1 MNANKFREELVKI
14 MPGYK
19 WTVSRP
25 PKLIMALGDGSV
37 PYLEATGVQTSG
49 SNRTSTLSVIRNN
62 KDGKITY
69 SVKSSGFGLK
79 SPWLAERTDGTLARA
94 LRSLQEHYEQT
105 GRNYSAHARDLQL
118 GRKKDDQP

>member
-49 SNRTSTLSVIRNN
+49 YNRTSTLSVIRNN
-62 KDGKITY
+62 RDGNITY

-79 SPWLAERTDGTLARA
+79 SWMAERTEGTLTRA
-94 LRSLQEHYEQT
+94 LRALQEHYEHMAQK
-105 GRNYSAHARDLQL
+105 YSAHAHDLQL
-118 GRKKDDQP
+118 GRKKEDQP